1 MEEVAGELEEV
12 VKSLPSDAV
21 NHLFSLG
28 VRSFIPN
35 Y

>member
-1 MEEVAGELEEV
+1 MEKSELGQV

-28 VRSFIPN
+28 
-35 Y
+35 